1 VNLATSDLTRRFGRI
16 AAVDGVSLEAGPG
29 VLGLLGPNGAGKT
42 SLLRMLAT
50 VLPPTSG
57 RLRLLDRDPGTY
69 GPRREIRRRLG
80 YLPQNL
86 GYYPS
91 FTVAEFVEYFA
102 LLKDMPPARVPVA
115 VATAIERVGLGDR
128 ARAKLRTLSGGMLRR
143 AGIAQ
148 AIVNDP
154 ELLLLDEP
162 TAGLDPEQRVAFRG
176 LLRALGETA
185 TVVVSTH
192 LVEDVGAACADVALM
207 HAGTIVFRG
216 TPQELAALGDTE
228 GAIGDAPLERGYT
241 TVLARTRAT
250 AGASS

>member
-1 VNLATSDLTRRFGRI
+1 MNVEIAGLTRRCGRTQ
-16 AAVDGVSLEAGPG
+16 AVAGVDLSAGPG
-29 VLGLLGPNGAGKT
+29 VFGLLGPNGAGKT
-42 SLLRMLAT
+42 SLLRMMAT
-50 VLPPTSG
+50 VIPPTSG
-57 RLRLLDRDPGTY
+57 RLRLLGRDPGDY

-102 LLKDMPPARVPVA
+102 LLKEMPAAQVSTA
-115 VATAIERVGLGDR
+115 VAMAIERTDLRDK

-148 AIVNDP
+148 AIVNEP

-162 TAGLDPEQRVAFRG
+162 TAGLDPEQRVAFRA
-176 LLRALGETA
+176 LLRDLGQRA

-192 LVEDVGAACADVALM
+192 LVEDIGAACSEVALM
-207 HAGTIVFRG
+207 DQGKVVFHG
-216 TPQELAALGDTE
+216 TPDELTARGVGTAA
-228 GAIGDAPLERGYT
+228 AGDAPLERGYSA
-241 TVLARTRAT
+241 VLAAARSITAARA
-250 AGASS
+250 